1 MKGNN
6 MSKVYKPIDLV
17 STENDYKAYAIVMGG
32 GKEVIF
38 LKNSQELKEL
48 FEKCSEDE
56 LSIYALQSVV
66 RAQKVNDSDDYDDD
80 DDYNDYD
87 DDENSNS
94 GSGDT
99 TTDINK
105 TIDEITQ
112 TFNSSLKAII
122 SKIK

>member
-1 MKGNN
+1 
-6 MSKVYKPIDLV
+6 MSYVYKPIDLV
-17 STENDYKAYAIVMGG
+17 STENNYKAYAIVIGG

-66 RAQKVNDSDDYDDD
+66 RAQKVNGSDNYDG
-80 DDYNDYD
+80 YNDYD
-87 DDENSNS
+87 NDEDDDSYTDNEEI
-94 GSGDT
+94 
-99 TTDINK
+99 DINK

>member
-17 STENDYKAYAIVMGG
+17 STENNYKAYAVVMDGG
-32 GKEVIF
+32 NKTIF
-38 LKNSQELKEL
+38 LRNSQELKEL

-66 RAQKVNDSDDYDDD
+66 RAEEINPSDDYNN
-80 DDYNDYD
+80 NDEYHD
-87 DDENSNS
+87 ATDDEE
-94 GSGDT
+94 DI
-99 TTDINK
+99 TTDINDV
-105 TIDEITQ
+105 IDEVTKA
-112 TFNSSLKAII
+112 FSNSLKEIV

>member
-1 MKGNN
+1 

-66 RAQKVNDSDDYDDD
+66 RAQKVNGS

-87 DDENSNS
+87 DDDDDSYTDNE
-94 GSGDT
+94 
-99 TTDINK
+99 DINIDK
-105 TIDEITQ
+105 AIDEITQ

>member
-1 MKGNN
+1 
-6 MSKVYKPIDLV
+6 MSYVYKPIDLV
-17 STENDYKAYAIVMGG
+17 STENDYKAYAIVIGG

-66 RAQKVNDSDDYDDD
+66 RAQKVNGS

-87 DDENSNS
+87 DDDS
-94 GSGDT
+94 DT
-99 TTDINK
+99 DNEVIDEVAEA
-105 TIDEITQ
+105 IDEITQ

-122 SKIK
+122 SKLKK

>member
-1 MKGNN
+1 MKGNK
-6 MSKVYKPIDLV
+6 MSYVYKPIDLV
-17 STENDYKAYAIVMGG
+17 STENNYKAYAIVIGG

-66 RAQKVNDSDDYDDD
+66 RAEKVNGSDDDDYDDD
-80 DDYNDYD
+80 DDDNTD
-87 DDENSNS
+87 DDTDDEQ
-94 GSGDT
+94 DI
-99 TTDINK
+99 TTDINDV
-105 TIDEITQ
+105 IDEVTKA
-112 TFNSSLKAII
+112 FSNSLKEIV

>member
-17 STENDYKAYAIVMGG
+17 STENDYKAYAVVMDGG
-32 GKEVIF
+32 NKTIF
-38 LKNSQELKEL
+38 LRNSQELKEL

-66 RAQKVNDSDDYDDD
+66 RAEEINPS
-80 DDYNDYD
+80 DDYNDD
-87 DDENSNS
+87 DDTDDEE
-94 GSGDT
+94 DI
-99 TTDINK
+99 TTDINDV
-105 TIDEITQ
+105 IDEVTKA
-112 TFNSSLKAII
+112 FSNSLKEIV

>member
-1 MKGNN
+1 

-38 LKNSQELKEL
+38 LKNSQELKDL

-56 LSIYALQSVV
+56 LSIYTLQSVV
-66 RAQKVNDSDDYDDD
+66 RAEEINPS
-80 DDYNDYD
+80 DDYNDD
-87 DDENSNS
+87 DDTDDEE
-94 GSGDT
+94 DI
-99 TTDINK
+99 TTDINDV
-105 TIDEITQ
+105 IDEVTKA
-112 TFNSSLKAII
+112 FSNSLKEIV

>member
-1 MKGNN
+1 
-6 MSKVYKPIDLV
+6 MSYVYKPIDLV
-17 STENDYKAYAIVMGG
+17 STENNYKAYAIVIGG

-48 FEKCSEDE
+48 FEKCNEDE

-66 RAQKVNDSDDYDDD
+66 RAEKVNGSDDYNAYNDDD
-80 DDYNDYD
+80 DDDD

-94 GSGDT
+94 GSEDT

>member
-6 MSKVYKPIDLV
+6 VSKVYKPIDLV
-17 STENDYKAYAIVMGG
+17 STENNYKAYAIVIGG

-80 DDYNDYD
+80 D
-87 DDENSNS
+87 SH
-94 GSGDT
+94 
-99 TTDINK
+99 TDNK
-105 TIDEITQ
+105 KIDEVIEAIGEITS
-112 TFNSSLKAII
+112 TFNNGLKNLIL
-122 SKIK
+122 KLKK

>member
-1 MKGNN
+1 
-6 MSKVYKPIDLV
+6 MSYVYKPIDLV
-17 STENDYKAYAIVMGG
+17 STENNYKAYAVVIGG

-66 RAQKVNDSDDYDDD
+66 RAQKVNGSDDYDDD
-80 DDYNDYD
+80 YDDYD

>member
-1 MKGNN
+1 MKGNK
-6 MSKVYKPIDLV
+6 MSYVYKPIDLV
-17 STENDYKAYAIVMGG
+17 STENNYKAYAIVIGG

-66 RAQKVNDSDDYDDD
+66 RAQKVNGSDNY

-87 DDENSNS
+87 NDEDDDSESDS
-94 GSGDT
+94 EE
-99 TTDINK
+99 ININNV
-105 TIDEITQ
+105 IDEITQ

>member
-1 MKGNN
+1 

-38 LKNSQELKEL
+38 LRNSQELKEL

-66 RAQKVNDSDDYDDD
+66 RAEKVNGSDDYDDD
-80 DDYNDYD
+80 DDNDSD
-87 DDENSNS
+87 TDNEVIDEVAEA
-94 GSGDT
+94 
-99 TTDINK
+99 
-105 TIDEITQ
+105 IDEITQ

>member
-1 MKGNN
+1 
-6 MSKVYKPIDLV
+6 MSYVYKPIDLV
-17 STENDYKAYAIVMGG
+17 STENNYKAYAVVIGG

-38 LKNSQELKEL
+38 LRNSQELKEL

-66 RAQKVNDSDDYDDD
+66 RAQKVNGS

-87 DDENSNS
+87 DDDDDSYTDNE
-94 GSGDT
+94 
-99 TTDINK
+99 DINIDK
-105 TIDEITQ
+105 AIDEITQ

>member
-1 MKGNN
+1 

-66 RAQKVNDSDDYDDD
+66 RAEKVKGSDDDYDDDYDDD
-80 DDYNDYD
+80 DD
-87 DDENSNS
+87 NSYTDS
-94 GSGDT
+94 QGA
-99 TTDINK
+99 TTDIDR

>member
-1 MKGNN
+1 
-6 MSKVYKPIDLV
+6 MSYVYKPIDLV

-56 LSIYALQSVV
+56 LSIYTLQSVV
-66 RAQKVNDSDDYDDD
+66 RAEEINPSDDYNDDDYDDNTD
-80 DDYNDYD
+80 DD
-87 DDENSNS
+87 
-94 GSGDT
+94 SGDT

>member
-1 MKGNN
+1 
-6 MSKVYKPIDLV
+6 MSYVYKPIDLV
-17 STENDYKAYAIVMGG
+17 STENDYKAYAIVIGG

-66 RAQKVNDSDDYDDD
+66 RAQKVNGSDDYDYDDD
-80 DDYNDYD
+80 DSDTDNEVI
-87 DDENSNS
+87 DEVAEA
-94 GSGDT
+94 
-99 TTDINK
+99 
-105 TIDEITQ
+105 IDEITQ

-122 SKIK
+122 SKLKK

>member
-1 MKGNN
+1 MKGSN

-17 STENDYKAYAIVMGG
+17 STENNYKAYAIVMAG

-38 LKNSQELKEL
+38 LRNSQELKEL

-66 RAQKVNDSDDYDDD
+66 RAQKVNGSDDYDDD
-80 DDYNDYD
+80 YD
-87 DDENSNS
+87 DDDNSYTDS
-94 GSGDT
+94 QGA

-112 TFNSSLKAII
+112 TFNSSLKAIV